1 MQVLVLPG
9 AAAGV
14 HIALDALWMMLGC
27 FLVFPHH
34 LADTCH
40 DTTTQLVV
48 EALVLMEA
56 VKPDGPAGL
65 CFSSMAGIQ
74 VGMLFSL
81 PCRSI

>member
-1 MQVLVLPG
+1 MHSG
-9 AAAGV
+9 AAAGGHV
-14 HIALDALWMMLGC
+14 ALDALLTMLGF

-34 LADTCH
+34 LAATCH
-40 DTTTQLVV
+40 DRQFVVV

-56 VKPDGPAGL
+56 VKPDSSAGL
-65 CFSSMAGIQ
+65 CFSSMAEIQ

>member
-1 MQVLVLPG
+1 MWAGPG
-9 AAAGV
+9 AAAGSY
-14 HIALDALWMMLGC
+14 ITLDALLMMLGF

-40 DTTTQLVV
+40 DTMASVV
-48 EALVLMEA
+48 EALLLMEA
-56 VKPDGPAGL
+56 VKPDSPAGL

-81 PCRSI
+81 PCCSI